1 MQACVWCSGLNSL
14 GLAMHSQNNEDP
26 LARGLTAP
34 RDSHYGQEYC
44 GSGSRP
50 VCDPQHCT
58 GVWMCL
64 KNNKTKVIVQNVGE
78 NKTKS
83 DLPDLHVLTSSC
95 CC

>member
-1 MQACVWCSGLNSL
+1 
-14 GLAMHSQNNEDP
+14 MHSQNNKDP

-44 GSGSRP
+44 GLGSRP

-95 CC
+95 C